1 MFHTTKRQRELKKL
15 DEIHYRGNAKTGS
28 VGLTTPVS
36 NKFHSRPNNIKGD
49 KECHFTIHR
58 KDKIVMKIYLLNY
71 RASKYIK
78 LKMLE
83 IKWEIY
89 RNTFVWRECD
99 IPLLLPLA
107 GKRLKIRKYIDKL
120 KKR

>member
-1 MFHTTKRQRELKKL
+1 M
-15 DEIHYRGNAKTGS
+15 
-28 VGLTTPVS
+28 GLTTLVS
-36 NKFHSRPNNIKGD
+36 NKLYSRLNNIKGD

-78 LKMLE
+78 LEMLG

-89 RNTFVWRECD
+89 RNTFVWRDCD
-99 IPLLLPLA
+99 IPFLLPLT
-107 GKRLKIRKYIDKL
+107 GKRLKIHKYIDKL
-120 KKR
+120 K